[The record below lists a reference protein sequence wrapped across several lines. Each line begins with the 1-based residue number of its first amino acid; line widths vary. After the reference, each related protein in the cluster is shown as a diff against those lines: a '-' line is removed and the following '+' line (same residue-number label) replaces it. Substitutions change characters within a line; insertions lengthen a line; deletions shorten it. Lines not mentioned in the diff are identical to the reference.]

1 MPRYLEIKQEILEQI
16 KTKEVNT
23 SIPSERELSLLFDA
37 SRMTIRKAIDEL
49 VEEGVLYRDKNKG
62 TFIADHTFVNR
73 NSSKEILLE
82 QDVDDLSLIHF
93 NAKEYPEMAIRFN
106 KPTHTLLLRVVCL
119 NKKGGRPRCIEEFF
133 FLYNKV
139 ENPHL
144 TNIHELLDI
153 KNVFDVGKMVQRF
166 YPEIIPIKYAN
177 LLGLSLNMPVIMV
190 ETTLYDQRGE
200 LITIV
205 KTYYNPKESPIE
217 IVSNI

>member
-82 QDVDDLSLIHF
+82 QDVDDYISSFQISCVRHRNTFLCECNSRLCAAYHIL
-93 NAKEYPEMAIRFN
+93 
-106 KPTHTLLLRVVCL
+106 THVTT
-119 NKKGGRPRCIEEFF
+119 
-133 FLYNKV
+133 NKV
-139 ENPHL
+139 L
-144 TNIHELLDI
+144 MFI
-153 KNVFDVGKMVQRF
+153 
-166 YPEIIPIKYAN
+166 
-177 LLGLSLNMPVIMV
+177 
-190 ETTLYDQRGE
+190 
-200 LITIV
+200 
-205 KTYYNPKESPIE
+205 
-217 IVSNI
+217 

>member
-1 MPRYLEIKQEILEQI
+1 MDLR
-16 KTKEVNT
+16 T
-23 SIPSERELSLLFDA
+23 
-37 SRMTIRKAIDEL
+37 
-49 VEEGVLYRDKNKG
+49 LYEY
-62 TFIADHTFVNR
+62 T
-73 NSSKEILLE
+73 

-106 KPTHTLLLRVVCL
+106 KPTHTLLLRVVSL
-119 NKKGGRPRCIEEFF
+119 NKQGGRPRCIEEFF
-133 FLYNKV
+133 FLYNQV

-144 TNIHELLDI
+144 TNIHKLLDI

-177 LLGLSLNMPVIMV
+177 LLGLPLNMPVIMV